1 MYGGVKDISHNHAT
15 PYPANDVMTTESRLG
30 EAAVA
35 HGVSIG
41 DRHAL
46 QATSSAGD
54 RRWELL
60 VGDTAARY
68 TLAAITVAYVVL
80 FTFASSLKY
89 WWFGQGHDLVLHEQ
103 AIWNTVHG
111 RVFEITGFVRPGRL
125 FGYDPYLIELLVVP
139 IYALLPSV
147 HTLFAIQSLAIGLG
161 GVAVFRIARDEG
173 LAPVLA
179 LLAVLLFLAL
189 PTVQYTNLDAF
200 RERSLGVCFFLWAMW
215 AFRRRH
221 WRTFLVFLVLLI
233 MCRLE
238 AALFASCFGLYA
250 LLHKRRDR
258 WAWTPLGLGLG
269 YFFIGNFVFV
279 PLVNAGQPVSY
290 VYEYFAPLGNSMGE
304 VLSTVL
310 TRPLYTAETTLGAAD
325 ARYLVLLFL
334 PLGFVPLL
342 APRELVFMLPIVGLN
357 LLATKTQLA
366 DVRYWYSML
375 LAGPLILGTI
385 TGVRRLLELA
395 GLARRPLLVAAPLLL
410 CTMLANWITP
420 NPLLSLLRHH
430 EVPARRAV
438 ANELVAAIPPEA
450 RVAASSRIAPHLLR
464 RYLYYYPLA
473 DASVLPSLDIVV
485 ADVNSDSFDDPSS
498 RAQLEALRQS
508 EEWELVLDQQGFE
521 VFRRRF
527 WDAN

>member
-1 MYGGVKDISHNHAT
+1 M
-15 PYPANDVMTTESRLG
+15 
-30 EAAVA
+30 
-35 HGVSIG
+35 
-41 DRHAL
+41 
-46 QATSSAGD
+46 Q
-54 RRWELL
+54 RWKLL
-60 VGDTAARY
+60 VSDTSVPY
-68 TLAAITVAYVVL
+68 VLALMVLGYAVL

-89 WWFGQGHDLVLHEQ
+89 WWFGQGHDLVLHQQ

-147 HTLFAIQSLAIGLG
+147 HTLFAIQSLAIALG
-161 GVAVFRIARDEG
+161 GVAVFRLARDEG
-173 LAPVLA
+173 LQPILA
-179 LLAVLLFLAL
+179 LLMVLLFLAL

-233 MCRLE
+233 VCRLE

-250 LLHKRRDR
+250 LLVGRRGR
-258 WAWTPLGLGLG
+258 WVWVPLALGLG

-304 VLSTVL
+304 VLATAL
-310 TRPLYTAETTLGAAD
+310 TRPIYTAQATLSTAD
-325 ARYLVLLFL
+325 ARYLLLLFL
-334 PLGFVPLL
+334 PLGFLPLL

-357 LLATKTQLA
+357 LLATKAQLA

-385 TGVRRLLELA
+385 AATRRLLELPV
-395 GLARRPLLVAAPLLL
+395 LARRPLLLAAPLLL
-410 CTMLANWITP
+410 CTLLANWITP
-420 NPLLSLLRHH
+420 NPVLSLLRYH
-430 EVPARRAV
+430 EPPARRAV
-438 ANELVAAIPPEA
+438 ANQIVAGIPPEA
-450 RVAASSRIAPHLLR
+450 RVAASGRIAPHLLR

-473 DASVLPSLDIVV
+473 DASILPSLDVVV
-485 ADVNSDSFDDPSS
+485 ADVASNSFDDPPS

-508 EEWELVLDQQGFE
+508 QEWEMVLEQEGFE
-521 VFRRRF
+521 VFRRRTSGS
-527 WDAN
+527 